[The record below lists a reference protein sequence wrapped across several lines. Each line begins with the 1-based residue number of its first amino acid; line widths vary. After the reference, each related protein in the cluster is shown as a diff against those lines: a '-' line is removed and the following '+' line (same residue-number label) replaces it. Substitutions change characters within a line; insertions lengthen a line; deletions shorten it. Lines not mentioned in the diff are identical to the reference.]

1 MGTRSL
7 TVVHDGEKIVTVMYR
22 QFDGYPS
29 GHGAELKSFAENMVI
44 VNGIGAK
51 TPPKAANGMGCLAAQ
66 MVAHFKKEIGNIYL
80 HSSHVADLCQD
91 YMYFLYPT
99 PSNGDIFAYRRL
111 NLCVIYPYDNV
122 CLYDGSVE
130 GFNPDMDESE
140 EDVEYP
146 AVTPEQSRFFGL
158 GV

>member
-7 TVVHDGEKIVTVMYR
+7 TVIHDGEKIVTVMYR

-29 GHGAELKSFAENMVI
+29 GHGAELKSFAENMII
-44 VNGIGAK
+44 VNGIGVK

-66 MVAHFKKEIGNIYL
+66 LVAHFKKEIGNIYL
-80 HSSHVADLCQD
+80 HSSHIADLGQD

-99 PSNGDIFAYRRL
+99 PANVDIFSNRRL
-111 NLCVIYPYDNV
+111 NLCVVGYNNT

-130 GFNPDMDESE
+130 GFNPDMFEDEDDMKFPALTSE
-140 EDVEYP
+140 
-146 AVTPEQSRFFGL
+146 QLSFFGL